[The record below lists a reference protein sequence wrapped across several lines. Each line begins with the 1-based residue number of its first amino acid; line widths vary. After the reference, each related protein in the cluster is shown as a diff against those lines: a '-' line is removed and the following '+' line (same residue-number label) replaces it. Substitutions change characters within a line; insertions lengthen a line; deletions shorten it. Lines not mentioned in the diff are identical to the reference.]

1 MGCSMGFS
9 NKTIQGPI
17 DLYFNTREHQN
28 LKRLKGDEN
37 VTLETCKQE
46 LKDRA
51 LVQFSRWMYEAGLPF
66 NCVSYS
72 ESLQG
77 FIDCVAQHGPGMKA
91 PTYHEVRVS
100 YLKREVEHVKELFK
114 PHEEM
119 WNMDGCSL
127 MMDKWTNRRG
137 HTFINV
143 LVNCSLGSYF
153 LESVGVSKDMVDA
166 NKMLELF
173 GAFVD
178 QVGKENVV
186 QVISDNASENVRA
199 GKDLMELYP
208 TLYWTPCAAHCIN
221 LIFKD
226 IFEIRHFA
234 LAYKQALKLS
244 VYIHSK
250 TKLLNLLRTYTKKRD
265 LVKFA
270 KTRFATVFLTFKML
284 HEQKNNLRKLFNS
297 EEFLTSSY
305 SKEEAG
311 QECSRIVKI
320 PNFWNTIL
328 EALKI
333 GDPLI
338 SILRLVDGEVKPS
351 MGYIYPAMEITKEA
365 IAKAFNN
372 NSSKYNKVFEII
384 DKRWNSQFRQPLHAA
399 AYYLNPD
406 YFRYTGET
414 PISPTVRSAEVVSGF
429 YECLKRLVPD
439 QDLYEKITEEVSTWE
454 AGRGLFDL
462 TVAKKQ
468 RGVKRPGS

>member
-1 MGCSMGFS
+1 
-9 NKTIQGPI
+9 
-17 DLYFNTREHQN
+17 
-28 LKRLKGDEN
+28 
-37 VTLETCKQE
+37 
-46 LKDRA
+46 
-51 LVQFSRWMYEAGLPF
+51 MYEAGLPF
-66 NCVSYS
+66 NCVSYN

-114 PHEEM
+114 HHEEV
-119 WNMDGCSL
+119 WNIDGCSL
-127 MMDKWTNRRG
+127 MMDKWTNKRG

-153 LESVGVSKDMVDA
+153 LESVAVSKDMVDA

-226 IFEIRHFA
+226 IFEIRH
-234 LAYKQALKLS
+234 
-244 VYIHSK
+244 

-270 KTRFATVFLTFKML
+270 KTGFATVFLTFKRL
-284 HEQKNNLRKLFNS
+284 HEQKNNLRRLFNS

-305 SKEEAG
+305 FKEEAG
-311 QECSRIVKI
+311 KECSKIVEM

-338 SILRLVDGEVKPS
+338 STLRLVDGEVKPS

-365 IAKAFNN
+365 IANAFNN
-372 NSSKYNKVFEII
+372 NSSKYKKVFEII
-384 DKRWNSQFRQPLHAA
+384 DKRWSSQFRQPLHAA

-429 YECLKRLVPD
+429 YECLKRLVSD